1 MKNVILSTKQSGQLE
16 NGFDFI
22 FLFLLSLG
30 KLATIV
36 FAFSDGMFKYILQ
49 ATIQI
54 TAVLPTTAVM
64 IMEVKA
70 TSQKKPRDHDISL
83 LAGGLGQVTMEAIS
97 WKAKEVVANFY
108 SDQQYLIILFIGYFF
123 NCFPPNDNNI
133 MGNYRRLCNLT

>member
-22 FLFLLSLG
+22 FLLCLG
-30 KLATIV
+30 KLATNV

-49 ATIQI
+49 ATIPI

-108 SDQQYLIILFIGYFF
+108 SDQQYIIILGYFF
-123 NCFPPNDNNI
+123 NWSPPNDNKI
-133 MGNYRRLCNLT
+133 MGNYRR

>member
-22 FLFLLSLG
+22 FLLG
-30 KLATIV
+30 LRKLATIV

-123 NCFPPNDNNI
+123 NCSPPK
-133 MGNYRRLCNLT
+133 MTTT

>member
-70 TSQKKPRDHDISL
+70 ASQKKPRDHDISL

-108 SDQQYLIILFIGYFF
+108 SDQQYIIILGYFF
-123 NCFPPNDNNI
+123 NWSPPNDNKI
-133 MGNYRRLCNLT
+133 MGNYRR

>member
-22 FLFLLSLG
+22 FHLCLG

-36 FAFSDGMFKYILQ
+36 IAFSDGMFKYILQ

-70 TSQKKPRDHDISL
+70 TSQKKIRDHDISL

-108 SDQQYLIILFIGYFF
+108 SDQQYIIILGYFF
-123 NCFPPNDNNI
+123 NWSPPNDNKI
-133 MGNYRRLCNLT
+133 MGNYRR

>member
-1 MKNVILSTKQSGQLE
+1 
-16 NGFDFI
+16 
-22 FLFLLSLG
+22 
-30 KLATIV
+30 
-36 FAFSDGMFKYILQ
+36 MFKYILQ

-108 SDQQYLIILFIGYFF
+108 SNQQYLIIPFIGYFLT
-123 NCFPPNDNNI
+123 FPPQ
-133 MGNYRRLCNLT
+133 MTTT

>member
-123 NCFPPNDNNI
+123 NCSPPNDNNI
-133 MGNYRRLCNLT
+133 MGNYRR

>member
-70 TSQKKPRDHDISL
+70 TSQKKIRDHDISL

-108 SDQQYLIILFIGYFF
+108 SDQQYIIILGYFF
-123 NCFPPNDNNI
+123 NWSPPNDNKI
-133 MGNYRRLCNLT
+133 MGNYRR

>member
-97 WKAKEVVANFY
+97 WKAKEVVVNFY
-108 SDQQYLIILFIGYFF
+108 SDQQYIIILGYFF
-123 NCFPPNDNNI
+123 NWSPPNDNKI
-133 MGNYRRLCNLT
+133 MGNYRR

>member
-1 MKNVILSTKQSGQLE
+1 
-16 NGFDFI
+16 
-22 FLFLLSLG
+22 
-30 KLATIV
+30 
-36 FAFSDGMFKYILQ
+36 MFKYILQ

-70 TSQKKPRDHDISL
+70 TSQKKPRDHNISL

-108 SDQQYLIILFIGYFF
+108 SDQQYIIILGYFF
-123 NCFPPNDNNI
+123 NWSPPNDNKI
-133 MGNYRRLCNLT
+133 MGNYRR

>member
-1 MKNVILSTKQSGQLE
+1 
-16 NGFDFI
+16 
-22 FLFLLSLG
+22 
-30 KLATIV
+30 
-36 FAFSDGMFKYILQ
+36 MFKYILQ

-70 TSQKKPRDHDISL
+70 TSQKKIRDHDISL

-108 SDQQYLIILFIGYFF
+108 SDQQYLIILYRLLFYLS
-123 NCFPPNDNNI
+123 PPK
-133 MGNYRRLCNLT
+133 MTTT